1 MQESLECC
9 LELNWIIEFGRALL
23 LVCSRGKERDGG
35 EGATKKGTFLLANIL
50 DDTQQQDRS
59 TPSRLA
65 TFFWSL
71 FTRMADA
78 HSSKKNT
85 GFFA

>member
-1 MQESLECC
+1 MEE
-9 LELNWIIEFGRALL
+9 RAQ
-23 LVCSRGKERDGG
+23 
-35 EGATKKGTFLLANIL
+35 KKGTFLLANIL